1 MVCIESRVKSRK
13 GGYSECLC
21 NRPEFMA
28 VKPVSAT
35 ILSMDCPKMWTRQSA
50 CVKETMMNKNTVQL
64 FSTSMFRSLCSV
76 LCALTLLIALPNL
89 AISQTRPADK
99 PDSAI
104 DQLKDLA
111 EKGSAEAQTKLA
123 DLYREGEK
131 VAQDLQKS
139 AEYYKK
145 AADQGFAEAQYKLGK
160 LYMEAKG
167 LAQKPDE
174 AFDWMKKAADQG
186 FTAAKQ
192 KIDELAVK
200 TRESMEGVIKPIKPP
215 EPPADKKG
223 Q

>member
-1 MVCIESRVKSRK
+1 
-13 GGYSECLC
+13 
-21 NRPEFMA
+21 
-28 VKPVSAT
+28 
-35 ILSMDCPKMWTRQSA
+35 
-50 CVKETMMNKNTVQL
+50 MMNKNTVQL